1 MYIYN
6 VQNLRNNDFINTQ
19 VNKMQLTLTISDDLK
34 NDYLEA
40 GKELIFFKEE
50 IKKAKELASKYLNVS
65 NASLNK
71 DTDFELKRLK
81 DREDCLYSQISE
93 QLMRDV
99 VVAMTKDES
108 IDPYALVNKPFVPC
122 DPVEVKAV
130 PKKERAK
137 KVKVEAKPATE
148 STPLEEQV
156 ISELPPY
163 LQPIYKNEATKL
175 QYECITVLD
184 GGTKD
189 RIASDFY
196 ELDTHEFVVSTSDKN
211 DESMAV
217 LRLKDLISFHWDN
230 APTEQVVDGY
240 INILKIIFQVSK
252 KLVVQKLASA
262 LIRQFMLTKAKFCQ
276 ETNSNLKTA
285 GEAIASFLRAV
296 DEANQ
301 RVSIKDNATSDDL
314 LEELLKKS

>member
-1 MYIYN
+1 
-6 VQNLRNNDFINTQ
+6 
-19 VNKMQLTLTISDDLK
+19 MQLTLTISDDLK

-40 GKELIFFKEE
+40 GAALVAFNNEVESATK
-50 IKKAKELASKYLNVS
+50 LASKYLNVS
-65 NASLNK
+65 SISLNDETK
-71 DTDFELKRLK
+71 KKKNELEE
-81 DREDCLYSQISE
+81 RECELYTQISE
-93 QLMRDV
+93 TLMTSV
-99 VVAMTKDES
+99 IEQMTELK
-108 IDPYALVNKPFVPC
+108 
-122 DPVEVKAV
+122 PVEAKPV
-130 PKKERAK
+130 PKKEKAK
-137 KVKVEAKPATE
+137 KVKVEAEPSKVEAETATE
-148 STPLEEQV
+148 VNPLEEQV
-156 ISELPPY
+156 VSELPPY
-163 LQPIYKNEATKL
+163 LQPIYKKEATKL

-184 GGTKD
+184 GRTKD

-230 APTEQVVDGY
+230 APTEQVVNGY

-252 KLVVQKLASA
+252 KLVVQKLATA
-262 LIRQFMLTKAKFCQ
+262 LIRQFMLTKAKFCK
-276 ETNSNLKTA
+276 ETNNNLKTA

-314 LEELLKKS
+314 LEELLKNVKDTKLPTEAKAS

>member
-1 MYIYN
+1 
-6 VQNLRNNDFINTQ
+6 
-19 VNKMQLTLTISDDLK
+19 MQLTLTISDDLK

-40 GKELIFFKEE
+40 GAALVAFNNEVESATK
-50 IKKAKELASKYLNVS
+50 LASKYLNVS
-65 NASLNK
+65 SISLNDETK
-71 DTDFELKRLK
+71 KKKNELEE
-81 DREDCLYSQISE
+81 REGDLYSQISKALMTSAIE
-93 QLMRDV
+93 QMT
-99 VVAMTKDES
+99 VAE
-108 IDPYALVNKPFVPC
+108 
-122 DPVEVKAV
+122 PVEAKPV
-130 PKKERAK
+130 PKKEKAK
-137 KVKVEAKPATE
+137 KVKVEARPATE
-148 STPLEEQV
+148 SNPLEEQV

-163 LQPIYKNEATKL
+163 LQPIYKKEATKL

-184 GGTKD
+184 GRTKD

-196 ELDTHEFVVSTSDKN
+196 ELDTHEFVVSTSDIN

-217 LRLKDLISFHWDN
+217 IRLKDLISFHWDN
-230 APTEQVVDGY
+230 APTDKVVDGY
-240 INILKIIFQVSK
+240 INLLKVIFQVSK

-314 LEELLKKS
+314 LEELLKNVKDTKLPTEAKAS

>member
-1 MYIYN
+1 
-6 VQNLRNNDFINTQ
+6 
-19 VNKMQLTLTISDDLK
+19 MQLTLTISDDLK

-40 GKELIFFKEE
+40 GAALVAFNTEVESATK
-50 IKKAKELASKYLNVS
+50 LASKYLNVS
-65 NASLNK
+65 SISLNDETK
-71 DTDFELKRLK
+71 KKKNELEE
-81 DREDCLYSQISE
+81 REGDLYSQISKALMTSAIE
-93 QLMRDV
+93 QMT
-99 VVAMTKDES
+99 VAE
-108 IDPYALVNKPFVPC
+108 
-122 DPVEVKAV
+122 PVEAKPV
-130 PKKERAK
+130 PKKEKAK

-163 LQPIYKNEATKL
+163 LQPIYKKFATKL

-184 GGTKD
+184 GRTKE
-189 RIASDFY
+189 RIVSNFY

-217 LRLKDLISFHWDN
+217 LRLKDLISFQWNN

-262 LIRQFMLTKAKFCQ
+262 LIGQFMRTKVKFCQ

-301 RVSIKDNATSDDL
+301 RVSIIDNATSDDL
-314 LEELLKKS
+314 LEELLKNVKDTKLPTEVKAS

>member
-1 MYIYN
+1 
-6 VQNLRNNDFINTQ
+6 
-19 VNKMQLTLTISDDLK
+19 MQLTLTISDDLK

-122 DPVEVKAV
+122 DPVEAKPVS
-130 PKKERAK
+130 KKEKAK
-137 KVKVEAKPATE
+137 KVKVEAETATE
-148 STPLEEQV
+148 VNPLEEQV

-163 LQPIYKNEATKL
+163 LQPIYKKVATKL

-184 GGTKD
+184 GSTKD
-189 RIASDFY
+189 RIVSNFY

-240 INILKIIFQVSK
+240 INLLKVIFQVSK
-252 KLVVQKLASA
+252 KLVVQKLATA
-262 LIRQFMLTKAKFCQ
+262 LILQFMLTKAKFCE
-276 ETNSNLKTA
+276 ETNNNLKTA

-314 LEELLKKS
+314 LEELLKNVKDTKLPTEAKAS

>member
-1 MYIYN
+1 
-6 VQNLRNNDFINTQ
+6 
-19 VNKMQLTLTISDDLK
+19 MQLTLTISDDLK

-40 GKELIFFKEE
+40 GAALVAFNNEVESATK
-50 IKKAKELASKYLNVS
+50 LASKYLNVS
-65 NASLNK
+65 SISLNDEAK
-71 DTDFELKRLK
+71 KKKNELEG
-81 DREDCLYSQISE
+81 RESELYTQISE
-93 QLMRDV
+93 TLMTSV
-99 VVAMTKDES
+99 IEQMTELK
-108 IDPYALVNKPFVPC
+108 
-122 DPVEVKAV
+122 PVEAKPV
-130 PKKERAK
+130 PKKEKAK

-163 LQPIYKNEATKL
+163 LQPIYKKVATKL

-184 GGTKD
+184 GHTKD
-189 RIASDFY
+189 RIASNFY
-196 ELDTHEFVVSTSDKN
+196 ELDTHEFDVSTSDIN

-240 INILKIIFQVSK
+240 INLLKIIFQVSK

-262 LIRQFMLTKAKFCQ
+262 LIGQFMRTKVKFCQ

-301 RVSIKDNATSDDL
+301 RVSIIDNATSDDL
-314 LEELLKKS
+314 LEELLKNVKDTKLPTEVKAS

>member
-1 MYIYN
+1 
-6 VQNLRNNDFINTQ
+6 
-19 VNKMQLTLTISDDLK
+19 MQLTLTISDDLK

-122 DPVEVKAV
+122 DPVE
-130 PKKERAK
+130 
-137 KVKVEAKPATE
+137 AKPATE
-148 STPLEEQV
+148 SNPLEEQV

-163 LQPIYKNEATKL
+163 LQPIYKKVATKL

-184 GGTKD
+184 GSTKD

-230 APTEQVVDGY
+230 APTEQVVNGY
-240 INILKIIFQVSK
+240 INLLKIIFQVSK
-252 KLVVQKLASA
+252 KLVVQKLATA
-262 LIRQFMLTKAKFCQ
+262 LILQFMRTKAKFCK

-301 RVSIKDNATSDDL
+301 RVSIIDNATSDDL
-314 LEELLKKS
+314 LEELLKNVKDTKLPTEAKAS

>member
-1 MYIYN
+1 
-6 VQNLRNNDFINTQ
+6 
-19 VNKMQLTLTISDDLK
+19 MQLTLTISDDLK

-40 GKELIFFKEE
+40 GAALVAFNNEVESATK
-50 IKKAKELASKYLNVS
+50 LASKYLNVS
-65 NASLNK
+65 SISLNDETK
-71 DTDFELKRLK
+71 KKKNELEE
-81 DREDCLYSQISE
+81 REGDLYSQISKALMTSAIE
-93 QLMRDV
+93 QMT
-99 VVAMTKDES
+99 VAE
-108 IDPYALVNKPFVPC
+108 
-122 DPVEVKAV
+122 PVEAKPV
-130 PKKERAK
+130 PKKEKAK

-148 STPLEEQV
+148 SNPLEEQV
-156 ISELPPY
+156 VSELPPY
-163 LQPIYKNEATKL
+163 LQPIYKKVTTKL

-184 GGTKD
+184 GRTKD
-189 RIASDFY
+189 RIVSDFY

-240 INILKIIFQVSK
+240 INLLKIIFQVSK
-252 KLVVQKLASA
+252 KLVVQKLATA
-262 LIRQFMLTKAKFCQ
+262 LIRQFMLTKAKFCK
-276 ETNSNLKTA
+276 ETNNNLKTA

-314 LEELLKKS
+314 LEELLKNVKDTKLPTEAKAS

>member
-1 MYIYN
+1 
-6 VQNLRNNDFINTQ
+6 
-19 VNKMQLTLTISDDLK
+19 MQLTLTISDDLK

-130 PKKERAK
+130 PKKEKAK

-163 LQPIYKNEATKL
+163 LQPIYKNEAIKL

-184 GGTKD
+184 GRTKD

-196 ELDTHEFVVSTSDKN
+196 ELDTHEFDVSTSDIN

-217 LRLKDLISFHWDN
+217 IRLKDLISFHWDN

-240 INILKIIFQVSK
+240 INLLKVIFQVSE
-252 KLVVQKLASA
+252 KLVVQKLATA
-262 LIRQFMLTKAKFCQ
+262 LIGQFMRTKAKFCK

-285 GEAIASFLRAV
+285 GEAIASFLKAV

-314 LEELLKKS
+314 LEELLKNVKDTKLPTEAKAS

>member
-1 MYIYN
+1 
-6 VQNLRNNDFINTQ
+6 
-19 VNKMQLTLTISDDLK
+19 MQLTLTISDDLK

-108 IDPYALVNKPFVPC
+108 IDPYALVNKPFGPC
-122 DPVEVKAV
+122 DPVEAKPV
-130 PKKERAK
+130 PKKEKAK
-137 KVKVEAKPATE
+137 KVKVEAETATE
-148 STPLEEQV
+148 VKPLEEQV

-163 LQPIYKNEATKL
+163 LQPIYKKVATKL

-184 GGTKD
+184 GSTKD
-189 RIASDFY
+189 RIVSDFY

-230 APTEQVVDGY
+230 APTEQVVNGY
-240 INILKIIFQVSK
+240 INLLKIIFQVSK
-252 KLVVQKLASA
+252 KLVVQKLATA
-262 LIRQFMLTKAKFCQ
+262 LILQFMLTKAKFCK
-276 ETNSNLKTA
+276 ETNNNLKTA

-314 LEELLKKS
+314 LEELLKNVKDTKLPTEAKAS

>member
-1 MYIYN
+1 
-6 VQNLRNNDFINTQ
+6 
-19 VNKMQLTLTISDDLK
+19 MQLTLTISDDLK

-50 IKKAKELASKYLNVS
+50 IKKAKELASKYLNVL

-122 DPVEVKAV
+122 DPVEAKPV
-130 PKKERAK
+130 PKKEKAK
-137 KVKVEAKPATE
+137 KVKVEAETATE
-148 STPLEEQV
+148 VKPLEEQV
-156 ISELPPY
+156 VSELPPY
-163 LQPIYKNEATKL
+163 LQPIYKKVATKL

-184 GGTKD
+184 GRTKD
-189 RIASDFY
+189 RIVSNFY

-217 LRLKDLISFHWDN
+217 IRLKDLISFRWDN
-230 APTEQVVDGY
+230 APTEQVVNGY
-240 INILKIIFQVSK
+240 INLLKIIFQVSK
-252 KLVVQKLASA
+252 KLVVQKLATA
-262 LIRQFMLTKAKFCQ
+262 LIRQFMLTKAKFCK
-276 ETNSNLKTA
+276 ETNNNLKTA

-314 LEELLKKS
+314 LEELLKNVKDTKLPTEAKAS

>member
-1 MYIYN
+1 
-6 VQNLRNNDFINTQ
+6 
-19 VNKMQLTLTISDDLK
+19 MQLTLTISDDLK

-40 GKELIFFKEE
+40 GAALVAFNTEVESATK
-50 IKKAKELASKYLNVS
+50 LASKYLNVS
-65 NASLNK
+65 SISLNDETK
-71 DTDFELKRLK
+71 KKKNELEE
-81 DREDCLYSQISE
+81 REGDLYSQISKALMTSAIE
-93 QLMRDV
+93 QMT
-99 VVAMTKDES
+99 VAE
-108 IDPYALVNKPFVPC
+108 
-122 DPVEVKAV
+122 PVEAKPV
-130 PKKERAK
+130 PKKEKAK

-163 LQPIYKNEATKL
+163 LQPIYKKVATKL

-184 GGTKD
+184 GHTKD
-189 RIASDFY
+189 RIASNFY
-196 ELDTHEFVVSTSDKN
+196 ELDTHEFDVSTSDIN

-240 INILKIIFQVSK
+240 INLLKIIFQVSK
-252 KLVVQKLASA
+252 KLVVQKLATA
-262 LIRQFMLTKAKFCQ
+262 LIGQFMRTKAKFCQ

-314 LEELLKKS
+314 LEELLKNVKDTKLPTEAKAS

>member
-1 MYIYN
+1 
-6 VQNLRNNDFINTQ
+6 
-19 VNKMQLTLTISDDLK
+19 MQLTLTISDDLK

-40 GKELIFFKEE
+40 GAALVAFNNEVESATK
-50 IKKAKELASKYLNVS
+50 LASKYLNVS
-65 NASLNK
+65 SISLNDETK
-71 DTDFELKRLK
+71 KKKNELEE
-81 DREDCLYSQISE
+81 RECELYTQISE
-93 QLMRDV
+93 TLMTSV
-99 VVAMTKDES
+99 IEQMTELKHVE
-108 IDPYALVNKPFVPC
+108 AKP
-122 DPVEVKAV
+122 V
-130 PKKERAK
+130 PKKEKAK
-137 KVKVEAKPATE
+137 KVKIEAEPSKVEAETATE
-148 STPLEEQV
+148 VKPLEEQV
-156 ISELPPY
+156 ISDLPPY
-163 LQPIYKNEATKL
+163 LQPIYKKVATKL

-184 GGTKD
+184 GRTKD

-252 KLVVQKLASA
+252 KLVVQKLATA
-262 LIRQFMLTKAKFCQ
+262 LIRQFMLTKAKFCK
-276 ETNSNLKTA
+276 ETNNNLKTA

-314 LEELLKKS
+314 LEELLKNVKDTKLPTEAKAS

>member
-1 MYIYN
+1 
-6 VQNLRNNDFINTQ
+6 
-19 VNKMQLTLTISDDLK
+19 MQLTLTISDDLK

-40 GKELIFFKEE
+40 GAALVAFNNEVESATK
-50 IKKAKELASKYLNVS
+50 LASKYLNVS
-65 NASLNK
+65 SISLNNETK
-71 DTDFELKRLK
+71 KKKNELEE
-81 DREDCLYSQISE
+81 RECELYTQISE
-93 QLMRDV
+93 TLMTSV
-99 VVAMTKDES
+99 IEQMTELK
-108 IDPYALVNKPFVPC
+108 
-122 DPVEVKAV
+122 PVEAKPV
-130 PKKERAK
+130 PKKEKDK

-156 ISELPPY
+156 VSELPPY
-163 LQPIYKNEATKL
+163 LQPIYKKEATKL

-184 GGTKD
+184 GRTKD
-189 RIASDFY
+189 RIVSNFY

-240 INILKIIFQVSK
+240 INLLKVIFQVSK
-252 KLVVQKLASA
+252 KLVVQKLATA
-262 LIRQFMLTKAKFCQ
+262 LILQFMLTKAKFCK
-276 ETNSNLKTA
+276 ETNNNLKTA

-314 LEELLKKS
+314 LEELLKNVKDTKLPTEAKAS

>member
-1 MYIYN
+1 
-6 VQNLRNNDFINTQ
+6 
-19 VNKMQLTLTISDDLK
+19 MQLTLTISDDLK

-122 DPVEVKAV
+122 DPVEAKPV
-130 PKKERAK
+130 PKKEKAK
-137 KVKVEAKPATE
+137 KVKVEAETATE
-148 STPLEEQV
+148 VKPLEEQV
-156 ISELPPY
+156 VSELPPY
-163 LQPIYKNEATKL
+163 LQPIYKKVATKL

-184 GGTKD
+184 GSTKD

-230 APTEQVVDGY
+230 APTEQVVNGY
-240 INILKIIFQVSK
+240 INLLKIIFQVSK

-262 LIRQFMLTKAKFCQ
+262 LIRQFMLTKAKFCE

-301 RVSIKDNATSDDL
+301 RVSIIDNATSDDL
-314 LEELLKKS
+314 LEELLKNVKDTKLPTEVKAS

>member
-1 MYIYN
+1 
-6 VQNLRNNDFINTQ
+6 
-19 VNKMQLTLTISDDLK
+19 MQLTLTISDDLK

-122 DPVEVKAV
+122 DPVEAKPVS
-130 PKKERAK
+130 KKEKAK
-137 KVKVEAKPATE
+137 KVKVEAEPSTE
-148 STPLEEQV
+148 INPLEEQV
-156 ISELPPY
+156 VSELPPY
-163 LQPIYKNEATKL
+163 LQPIYEKVATKL

-184 GGTKD
+184 GRTKD
-189 RIASDFY
+189 RIASNFY

-217 LRLKDLISFHWDN
+217 IRLKDLISFHWDN
-230 APTEQVVDGY
+230 APTDKVVDGY
-240 INILKIIFQVSK
+240 INLLKVIFQVSK

-301 RVSIKDNATSDDL
+301 RVSIIDNATSDDL
-314 LEELLKKS
+314 LEELLKNVKDTKLPTEVKAS

>member
-1 MYIYN
+1 
-6 VQNLRNNDFINTQ
+6 
-19 VNKMQLTLTISDDLK
+19 MQLTLTISDDLK

-40 GKELIFFKEE
+40 GAALVAFNTEVESATK
-50 IKKAKELASKYLNVS
+50 LASKYLNVS
-65 NASLNK
+65 SISLNDETK
-71 DTDFELKRLK
+71 KKKNELEE
-81 DREDCLYSQISE
+81 REGDLYSQISKALMTSAIE
-93 QLMRDV
+93 QMT
-99 VVAMTKDES
+99 VAE
-108 IDPYALVNKPFVPC
+108 
-122 DPVEVKAV
+122 PVEAKPV
-130 PKKERAK
+130 PKKEKAK

-163 LQPIYKNEATKL
+163 LQPIYKKVATKL

-184 GGTKD
+184 GRTKD
-189 RIASDFY
+189 RIVSNFY

-217 LRLKDLISFHWDN
+217 LRLKDLISFQWNN

-240 INILKIIFQVSK
+240 INLLKVIFQVSK

-276 ETNSNLKTA
+276 ETNNNLKTA

-314 LEELLKKS
+314 LEELLKNVKDTKLPTEAKAS

>member
-1 MYIYN
+1 
-6 VQNLRNNDFINTQ
+6 
-19 VNKMQLTLTISDDLK
+19 MQLTLTISDDLK

-122 DPVEVKAV
+122 DPVEAKPVS
-130 PKKERAK
+130 KKEKAK

-148 STPLEEQV
+148 VKPLEEQV
-156 ISELPPY
+156 VSELPPY
-163 LQPIYKNEATKL
+163 LQPIYKKVATKL

-184 GGTKD
+184 GSTKD

-230 APTEQVVDGY
+230 APTEQVVNGY
-240 INILKIIFQVSK
+240 INLLKIIFQVSK
-252 KLVVQKLASA
+252 KLVVQKLATA
-262 LIRQFMLTKAKFCQ
+262 LILQFMLTKAKFCE
-276 ETNSNLKTA
+276 ETNNNLKTA

-314 LEELLKKS
+314 LEELLKNVKDTKLPTEAKAS

>member
-1 MYIYN
+1 
-6 VQNLRNNDFINTQ
+6 
-19 VNKMQLTLTISDDLK
+19 MQLTLTISDDLK

-40 GKELIFFKEE
+40 GAALVAFNNEVESATK
-50 IKKAKELASKYLNVS
+50 LASKYLNVS
-65 NASLNK
+65 SISLNDEAK
-71 DTDFELKRLK
+71 KKKNELEGRESELYTQISKTLMTSVIEQMTELK
-81 DREDCLYSQISE
+81 
-93 QLMRDV
+93 
-99 VVAMTKDES
+99 
-108 IDPYALVNKPFVPC
+108 
-122 DPVEVKAV
+122 PVEAKPV
-130 PKKERAK
+130 PKKEKAK
-137 KVKVEAKPATE
+137 KVKVEAEPSTE
-148 STPLEEQV
+148 IKPLEEQV

-163 LQPIYKNEATKL
+163 LQPIYKKVATKL

-184 GGTKD
+184 GSTKD
-189 RIASDFY
+189 RIVSNFY
-196 ELDTHEFVVSTSDKN
+196 ELDTHEFDVSTSDIN

-240 INILKIIFQVSK
+240 INLLKIIFQVSK

-262 LIRQFMLTKAKFCQ
+262 LIRQFMLTKAKFCE

-314 LEELLKKS
+314 LEELLKNVKDTKLPTEAKAS

>member
-1 MYIYN
+1 
-6 VQNLRNNDFINTQ
+6 
-19 VNKMQLTLTISDDLK
+19 MQLTLTISDDLK

-40 GKELIFFKEE
+40 GAALVAFNTEVESATK
-50 IKKAKELASKYLNVS
+50 LASKYLNVS
-65 NASLNK
+65 SISLNDETK
-71 DTDFELKRLK
+71 KKKHELVE
-81 DREDCLYSQISE
+81 RENDLYSQISKALMTSAIE
-93 QLMRDV
+93 QMT
-99 VVAMTKDES
+99 VAE
-108 IDPYALVNKPFVPC
+108 
-122 DPVEVKAV
+122 PVEAKPV
-130 PKKERAK
+130 PKKEKAK
-137 KVKVEAKPATE
+137 KVKVEAETATE
-148 STPLEEQV
+148 VKPLEEQV
-156 ISELPPY
+156 VSELPPY

-175 QYECITVLD
+175 LYECITVLD
-184 GGTKD
+184 GRTKD

-196 ELDTHEFVVSTSDKN
+196 ELDTHEFVVSITDKN

-240 INILKIIFQVSK
+240 INLLKVIFQVSK

-262 LIRQFMLTKAKFCQ
+262 LIGQFMRTKAKFCQ

-314 LEELLKKS
+314 LEELLKNVKDTKLPTEAKAS